1 MTHTVEITSKNFE
14 KTRQQPGILLLD
26 FWAAWCAPCRAFGPI
41 FEASAALHPDLVF
54 GKIDTEAEGAL
65 ASKFE
70 VRSIPTLMIFKD
82 GTLIYEQPGMVPSS
96 VLEDLISQA
105 KALDMAKI
113 EAEVK
118 KQQAQPGPRPA

>member
-1 MTHTVEITSKNFE
+1 MSHTVEITSKSFE
-14 KTRQQPGILLLD
+14 KAKQHPGILLLD

-41 FEASAALHPDLVF
+41 FEASAKLHPDIVF
-54 GKIDTEAEGAL
+54 GKVDTEAEVEL

-96 VLEDLISQA
+96 ALEDLVTQA
-105 KALDMAKI
+105 KALDLAKI
-113 EAEVK
+113 LADVNK
-118 KQQAQPGPRPA
+118 QAQSA